1 MNLETLVTCTI
12 TISPVIPTPKLF
24 NTFSKQ
30 SFPPCMSA
38 TFSKKHHTHLLVS
51 PASSRRNRYSIITT
65 CLQNR
70 ASSRDDKVDNN
81 VVFVANESLWSQIV
95 EIVRFSGPATGLWL
109 CGPLMSLIDTVVI
122 GQSSS
127 IQLAALGP
135 GTVLCD
141 DLGYVFMFL
150 SIATSNLV
158 ATALA
163 GKGKDEVQHQIS
175 ILLFVGLIC
184 GVLMLL
190 FTRFFGAWALTAFT
204 GAHNVDIIYSA
215 NKYVQ
220 IRGLAWPAVL
230 IGWVAQ
236 SASLGLKDSWGP
248 LKALIVA
255 SAING
260 IGDVV
265 LCTFLGYGI
274 AGAAW
279 ATMTSQVVAAYMMVV
294 ALNNKG
300 YNGFAL
306 SVPSFSEMQHIY
318 KLAAPVFVLMM
329 SKVAFYALLVYFATS
344 MGVQTVAAHQVMI
357 QMYFMCAVWAEP
369 LAQTAQSF
377 MPELLHGAKRSL
389 SKARMLL
396 KSLVIVGALS
406 GVMLGS
412 IGTVVPWL
420 FPYAFSP
427 DNEITKE
434 MHKVLVPYFITLCVT
449 PSTSG
454 LEGTLLAGRELKF
467 ISMSMT
473 GIVFCGALLL
483 MLLSNRGL
491 GLSVCWWA
499 LAAFQW
505 SRFGIALGRLTS
517 QDGILWS
524 NKTPFHYLGN
534 QNIA

>member
-1 MNLETLVTCTI
+1 MSLKTPVTTTI
-12 TISPVIPTPKLF
+12 TTFPNPKFF
-24 NTFSKQ
+24 NIFSNQ
-30 SFPPCMSA
+30 SFRPPRMST
-38 TFSKKHHTHLLVS
+38 TFPRKHLLI
-51 PASSRRNRYSIITT
+51 SSTTCRRNRYSLIAK

-70 ASSRDDKVDNN
+70 ASGDDNVDNN
-81 VVFVANESLWSQIV
+81 NNNIVFVANWSQIV

-109 CGPLMSLIDTVVI
+109 CGPLMSLIDTVVVA
-122 GQSSS
+122 QSSS
-127 IQLAALGP
+127 VQLAALGP
-135 GTVLCD
+135 ATVLCD

-175 ILLFVGLIC
+175 VLLFVGLTC

-204 GAHNVDIIYSA
+204 GPKNVDIIYSA

-279 ATMTSQVVAAYMMVV
+279 ATMASQVVAAYMMVE

-306 SVPSFSEMQHIY
+306 SVPSFSELQHIY
-318 KLAAPVFVLMM
+318 MLAAPVFVLMM

-377 MPELLHGAKRSL
+377 MPELLYGAKQSL

-406 GVMLGS
+406 GLILGS
-412 IGTVVPWL
+412 IGTVIPWL
-420 FPYAFSP
+420 FPFAFSP
-427 DNEITKE
+427 DIEITKE

-467 ISMSMT
+467 ISISMT
-473 GIVFCGALLL
+473 SIVICGALLL

-517 QDGILWS
+517 SDGMLWS
-524 NKTPFHYLGN
+524 NKTALHYLGN
-534 QNIA
+534 QNAA

>member
-1 MNLETLVTCTI
+1 MNLKTLVTSSST
-12 TISPVIPTPKLF
+12 
-24 NTFSKQ
+24 
-30 SFPPCMSA
+30 SA
-38 TFSKKHHTHLLVS
+38 TFQNPNKFFNTLSKQTFLPPRMSCTLPQKHLLVS
-51 PASSRRNRYSIITT
+51 SSSSCRYRYTIITS

-70 ASSRDDKVDNN
+70 ANDDNVDASVSSDDD
-81 VVFVANESLWSQIV
+81 ESIWSQIG

-109 CGPLMSLIDTVVI
+109 CGPLMSLIDTVVV
-122 GQSSS
+122 GQSSTVE
-127 IQLAALGP
+127 LASLGP
-135 GTVLCD
+135 ATVFCD

-163 GKGKDEVQHQIS
+163 GQGKDEVQHQIS
-175 ILLFVGLIC
+175 VLLFVGLIC
-184 GVLMLL
+184 GILMLL
-190 FTRFFGAWALTAFT
+190 FTRFSGAWALTAFT
-204 GAHNVDIIYSA
+204 GAKNVDIIYSA

-279 ATMTSQVVAAYMMVV
+279 ATMASQVVAAYMMVE

-306 SVPSFSEMQHIY
+306 SVPSFSELQNIY
-318 KLAAPVFVLMM
+318 MLAAPVFVLMM

-344 MGVQTVAAHQVMI
+344 MGVQAVAAHQVMI

-377 MPELLHGAKRSL
+377 MPELLYGAKRSL
-389 SKARMLL
+389 SRARMLL

-406 GVMLGS
+406 GTILGS
-412 IGTVVPWL
+412 IGTVIPWF
-420 FPYAFSP
+420 FPSIFSP
-427 DNEITKE
+427 DNGIIKE

-454 LEGTLLAGRELKF
+454 LEGALLAGREFKF
-467 ISMSMT
+467 ISLSISS
-473 GIVFCGALLL
+473 IVFCGALLL
-483 MLLSNRGL
+483 MLLSNRGF
-491 GLSVCWWA
+491 GLSICWWG

-505 SRFGIALGRLTS
+505 SRFGIAFGRLTS
-517 QDGILWS
+517 PDGILWS
-524 NKTPFHYLGN
+524 NKSTQHSLGN
-534 QNIA
+534 PSAA